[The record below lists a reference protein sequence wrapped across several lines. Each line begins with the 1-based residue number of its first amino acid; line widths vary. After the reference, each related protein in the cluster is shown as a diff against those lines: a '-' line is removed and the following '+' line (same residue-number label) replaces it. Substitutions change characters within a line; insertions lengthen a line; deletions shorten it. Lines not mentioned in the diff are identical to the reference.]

1 MCSKQDNLL
10 TKKSTKPSVTSIV
23 KAVIG
28 QHRARLAILVVLI
41 IAVVAANLTPAQ
53 LLRIMID
60 SNLNAGT
67 IDGLGILMAVYLL
80 VLVMIGL
87 LDFLKGWMLTELG
100 QSVIRQIRSEMMAKT
115 EKLSL
120 RFFIDNSAGEVTSRF
135 TTDAESVNT
144 LFADGIISMVIDS
157 LKILGILVSVCIFS
171 WKLALFT
178 CGLIPIVYVITRI
191 FQKNMKSAQKD
202 NLVQLGRV
210 GAHITESIQNVHMIK
225 MFAKVDY
232 MEEQYGKR
240 LKDNYATRQR
250 INIFDSSY
258 APVIQIIK
266 AAAITMVVLLSG
278 KYINMFGISA
288 GMLAASIQLISDLLQ
303 PIESLG
309 MEFQNIQQ
317 GLSGI
322 ERINDFL
329 GMPEE
334 EKDEKLTVSGIV
346 ASEGVSVTF
355 EHVTFSYEEGQN
367 ILNDITFSAKPHTS
381 VTLAGRTGVGKTTL
395 MNLIMGFLVPDSGRV
410 LINGYDADRI
420 PDRLKKHIFGYVEQK
435 FQFVPGTVMEQ
446 ITLGNKDVTFE
457 RVVEVCTFAGIH
469 DYIMEFPDGYE
480 TFIDDSMNGAGER
493 FSYGQQQLLSIARA
507 LVYNPPVLLL
517 DEITANLDSATEE
530 QVIGVLNRA
539 CADRTI
545 ITISHRKTSMVHC
558 DQLIHIKNGRIVS

>member
-1 MCSKQDNLL
+1 MRSKQDNILI
-10 TKKSTKPSVTSIV
+10 KKSTKPTVTSIV
-23 KAVIG
+23 KAVTG
-28 QHRARLAILVVLI
+28 QHRARIIILVVLI
-41 IAVVAANLTPAQ
+41 IAVVAVNLTPPQ

-60 SNLNAGT
+60 RNLNAGT
-67 IDGLGILMAVYLL
+67 TDGLGILMAVYLF

-115 EKLSL
+115 QKLSL
-120 RFFIDNSAGEVTSRF
+120 RFFTDHSAGEITSRF
-135 TTDAESVNT
+135 TTDAESINT

-157 LKILGILVSVCIFS
+157 LKILGILVSVYIFS

-178 CGLIPIVYVITRI
+178 CGLIPVVYVITRI

-202 NLVQLGRV
+202 NLVELSRV
-210 GAHITESIQNVHMIK
+210 GAHITESIQNVNMIK
-225 MFAKVDY
+225 MFAKEDY

-240 LKDNYATRQR
+240 LKDNYATRQK

-266 AAAITMVVLLSG
+266 AVAITMVVLLSG
-278 KYINMFGISA
+278 KYINVFGIST

-309 MEFQNIQQ
+309 MEFHNIQQ
-317 GLSGI
+317 GVSGI
-322 ERINDFL
+322 ERINNFL

-334 EKDEKLTVSGIV
+334 EKDENMTVSGIV
-346 ASEGVSVTF
+346 SAEGVSVTF
-355 EHVTFSYEEGQN
+355 EHVTFSYEERQN
-367 ILNDITFSAKPHTS
+367 VLNDITFSAKPHTS
-381 VTLAGRTGVGKTTL
+381 VMLAGRTGVGKTTL
-395 MNLIMGFLVPDSGRV
+395 MNLIMGFLMPDSGRV
-410 LINGYDADRI
+410 LINGYDAYSI

-446 ITLGNKDVTFE
+446 ITLGNRDVMFE
-457 RVVEVCTFAGIH
+457 RVIEVCTFVGIH

-480 TFIDDSMNGAGER
+480 TFLDDSMNGAGKY

-530 QVIGVLNRA
+530 QVTGVLNRA

-545 ITISHRKTSMVHC
+545 IMISHRKTAMVHC
-558 DQLIHIKNGRIVS
+558 DQLIYIKNGRIVS